1 MPLKITGRHPP
12 LIDIAIYILIVHTE
26 DIKYF
31 SFLFHCRTGI
41 TENNRTRGIRS
52 LHPIPAKLEICTINT
67 FVTDTPKQDRRM
79 RTESFHHF
87 LTLSQITV
95 GISRIT
101 LCITRS
107 IILLPISINKA
118 NSRLTFHIDAITV
131 TKLQEAFRR
140 RIMGSTDK
148 VHIRL
153 LKEQYIQTIQV
164 GSSGSP

>member
-101 LCITRS
+101 LYYPEHNSSADKYQQSKQPSHFPHRCHNGYKTPRS
-107 IILLPISINKA
+107 VP
-118 NSRLTFHIDAITV
+118 
-131 TKLQEAFRR
+131 
-140 RIMGSTDK
+140 
-148 VHIRL
+148 
-153 LKEQYIQTIQV
+153 KEDNGKYGQ
-164 GSSGSP
+164 SSY

>member
-79 RTESFHHF
+79 ITIKMNRLHIRLEYIRIVLAILIIECFPIFIGMMSHPANRRFYFDKHSQFITDIQHF
-87 LTLSQITV
+87 LT
-95 GISRIT
+95 
-101 LCITRS
+101 
-107 IILLPISINKA
+107 
-118 NSRLTFHIDAITV
+118 
-131 TKLQEAFRR
+131 R
-140 RIMGSTDK
+140 RIM
-148 VHIRL
+148 
-153 LKEQYIQTIQV
+153 
-164 GSSGSP
+164 